1 MSAPSVPFALALGLA
16 LGVRHAV
23 DPDHL
28 AAVLALS
35 RSDRR
40 SGRVVASALA
50 WGLGHSLTFLV
61 CAIAVVTFGFSPPSG
76 FEDAVTLAVG
86 LTLVLFGFL
95 AIRRGVRDGT
105 GGVCAEDRSDRL
117 RRRAFAV
124 GGIHGLAGSHAVAL
138 LALATIRDPRVA
150 AAHLVVFCLGTL
162 FGMAAIAFLLSR
174 SIERAAGRGPRI
186 GGLVSALAGGA
197 SMVVGILLVG
207 ELMES

>member
-1 MSAPSVPFALALGLA
+1 MSAASVPLALALGVA

-61 CAIAVVTFGFSPPSG
+61 CALAVVMFGFAPPAG

-86 LTLVLFGFL
+86 VTLILLGIL
-95 AIRRGVRDGT
+95 AIRRGLRDRI
-105 GGVCAEDRSDRL
+105 GGSEEDGRSDRL

-138 LALATIRDPRVA
+138 LALATIRDPRIA
-150 AAHLVVFCLGTL
+150 AAHLLVFCLGTL
-162 FGMAAIAFLLSR
+162 VGMAAIAYVLSR
-174 SIERAAGRGPRI
+174 SLERAAGRGPWI

-197 SMVVGILLVG
+197 SMAVGLVLVG
-207 ELMES
+207 ELIES

>member
-1 MSAPSVPFALALGLA
+1 MPRASRSLGLA

-50 WGLGHSLTFLV
+50 WGLGHSLTFLA
-61 CAIAVVTFGFSPPSG
+61 CAIAVVTFGFAPPAG

-86 LTLVLFGFL
+86 STLVLLGIL
-95 AIRRGVRDGT
+95 AIRRSVRDRIGD
-105 GGVCAEDRSDRL
+105 VQAEDRSDRL

-138 LALATIRDPRVA
+138 LALASIRDPRIA
-150 AAHLVVFCLGTL
+150 AAHLFVFCLGTL
-162 FGMAAIAFLLSR
+162 LGMAAIAFLLSR
-174 SIERAAGRGPRI
+174 SIERAAGRGPLI

-197 SMVVGILLVG
+197 SMAVGLMLLG
-207 ELMES
+207 ELIES

>member
-1 MSAPSVPFALALGLA
+1 MSAPSVPLALALGLA
-16 LGVRHAV
+16 MGVRHAV

-35 RSDRR
+35 QSGRR

-50 WGLGHSLTFLV
+50 WGLGHSLTFLF
-61 CAIAVVTFGFSPPSG
+61 CAIAVVTFGFAPPAG

-86 LTLVLFGFL
+86 LTLILLGLL
-95 AIRRGVRDGT
+95 AIRRSVRDRS
-105 GGVCAEDRSDRL
+105 GGSPAEDRSESL

-150 AAHLVVFCLGTL
+150 AAHLFVFCLGTL
-162 FGMAAIAFLLSR
+162 LGMAAIAFLLSR
-174 SIERAAGRGPRI
+174 SIERAAGRGPLI

-197 SMVVGILLVG
+197 SMAVGLMLLG
-207 ELMES
+207 ELIES